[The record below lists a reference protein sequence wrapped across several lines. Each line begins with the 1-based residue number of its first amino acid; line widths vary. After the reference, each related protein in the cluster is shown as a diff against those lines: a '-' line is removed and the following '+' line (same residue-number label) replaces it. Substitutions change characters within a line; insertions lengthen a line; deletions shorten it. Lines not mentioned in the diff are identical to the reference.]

1 MNRDRPPQRP
11 QSSYALVLLL
21 ATAAALVAV
30 ALTGER
36 SKPAP
41 RPGEELDATAAA
53 ELAIEL
59 TPEVASR
66 IAQMRGLEF
75 EEVPLPRVITG
86 ERLSEIAEDD
96 FRERVGD
103 PVEVLAAD
111 TAIARIVGLLE
122 PGADL
127 LGLVEG
133 TGDFAAAVWDTRE
146 QRLYVVAEAAAG
158 GPATLELFLAHE
170 LVHALED
177 QAFGLPEPDPDAEDD
192 ATLAERA
199 LIEGTATALMDEYA
213 TRYIDPLALGSEALG
228 LDPGTEGLPDFAVE
242 QLEWTYFDGAEFVER
257 LYELGGGWDLIDN
270 ALESRPPESS
280 EQILHPLS
288 YVRDEGPHQVAIR
301 SGGEL
306 RAGGWERAD
315 TGALGELATRQLLA
329 LGVDDAEAERAAEGW
344 GGDRYELWT
353 RGVDPIDCEGSC
365 REDQVL
371 VIRWR
376 WDTPADAAE
385 FRRAA
390 RTYVEEGL
398 GGEPAGDGVSALGDG
413 WVEIAAEPG
422 STSLTF
428 APSRELARTG

>member
-21 ATAAALVAV
+21 ATAATLVVV
-30 ALTGER
+30 ALTGDR
-36 SKPAP
+36 SAPAP
-41 RPGEELDATAAA
+41 TPGEELDAAAAA
-53 ELAIEL
+53 ELALEL

-103 PVEVLAAD
+103 PVEALAAD
-111 TAIARIVGLLE
+111 TAIARIVGILE
-122 PGADL
+122 PGEDL

-133 TGDFAAAVWDTRE
+133 TGDLAAAVWDTRE
-146 QRLYVVAEAAAG
+146 QRLYVVAEAAAS

-177 QAFGLPEPDPDAEDD
+177 QALGLPEPDPDAEDD
-192 ATLAERA
+192 ATIAERA
-199 LIEGTATALMDEYA
+199 LVEGTATALMSEYA
-213 TRYIDPLALGSEALG
+213 ARFIDPLALGSEALG

-242 QLEWTYFDGAEFVER
+242 QLEWTYFGGAEFVER
-257 LYELGGGWDLIDN
+257 LHELGGGWDLIDN

-280 EQILHPLS
+280 EQVLHPLK
-288 YVRDEGPHQVAIR
+288 YVRDEDPAPITI
-301 SGGEL
+301 GGEPL
-306 RAGGWERAD
+306 RARGWTRGDEG
-315 TGALGELATRQLLA
+315 TLGELATRQLLA
-329 LGVDDAEAERAAEGW
+329 LGVDDAEAERGAEGW
-344 GGDRYELWT
+344 SGDRYELWT
-353 RGVDPIDCEGSC
+353 RGVDPIDCEGTC
-365 REDQVL
+365 RSDLAL

-385 FRRAA
+385 FHRAA

-398 GGEPAGDGVSALGDG
+398 GGEQAGDAAWEVDEG
-413 WVEIAAEPG
+413 WVAIAAEPG

-428 APSRELARTG
+428 APSRELASTG